1 MSSRNTKRREGATVY
16 LRMLKIWTAILFLS
30 SVALAQDL
38 SKNDTGGTIGVSGFY
53 DGAHHWYDVHDEDHV
68 IDT

>member
-1 MSSRNTKRREGATVY
+1 
-16 LRMLKIWTAILFLS
+16 MLKIWTAILFLS